1 MKTELEENTLVED
14 IRESLIE
21 HEADEE
27 GDAPLVSTRD
37 EQGRFKPK
45 EEPKEEPEEE
55 AAPTPE
61 AGDETPPEGT
71 WTHTRPPSSWTPKA
85 REDWG
90 KIPEHLQKKSPAGK
104 RRKLRERNS
113 YRNSLGQLRPLW
125 NGLKNR

>member
-45 EEPKEEPEEE
+45 EEPKEEPEAED
-55 AAPTPE
+55 APDPRQ
-61 AGDETPPEGT
+61 AG
-71 WTHTRPPSSWTPKA
+71 HPKHGKTGA
-85 REDWG
+85 RYPNTC
-90 KIPEHLQKKSPAGK
+90 KKKSPAGK
-104 RRKLRERNS
+104 RRKPRERNS
-113 YRNSLGQLRPLW
+113 YKSSSAQLKPLW
-125 NGLKNR
+125 NGLKSR